1 MKKKIYAIATRTRK
15 GTLRRVPDT
24 RFDTEESARR
34 YGEKYHKGKSGERFY
49 EVVEHPDS
57 KKLEED
63 WQSVNRHDKTDG
75 LSQKAV
81 NAYRRENPGSK
92 LKTAVTEKNPKG
104 KRAARRKSFCSR
116 MSGMKAR
123 LTSAKTARDPDSRIN
138 KALRRWNCHEE
149 TIDETS
155 ITKASNYIIDAG
167 NDMMKQYDS
176 RKGMDKTSKEY
187 KRTEKKLDNRTDGI
201 RRATNTINRKLSYG
215 QWHEEK
221 DPCWKG
227 YEMIGMKKKN
237 GRTVPNCV
245 KNEEIANEAC
255 WDGYEMVGMK
265 KKGKRTVPNCV
276 KKEEA
281 GGMSVG
287 AGLITGIGGSSNGPG
302 TGDSKMS
309 AFKREP
315 GVSKSNQRKHT
326 ILRRED
332 FAGAAVFEVTAD
344 VFHRAKFEKRK
355 GKHWRTYL
363 EEDEFLPEIREYAK
377 RKPHKPIILQNER
390 TGEMCY
396 AKYGKK
402 Q

>member
-57 KKLEED
+57 KKRNLEEISIAKASDYIIDSGRNMMTQYDKRKKMREKGTQNSAEYKDTDRKLDNRTNGMRRATDIINKKIGMMED
-63 WQSVNRHDKTDG
+63 WQKVNRQDKTDG

-92 LKTAVTEKNPKG
+92 LKTAVTEKNPTG
-104 KRAARRKSFCSR
+104 KRASRRKSFCSR

-138 KALRRWNCHEE
+138 KALRRWNCREE
-149 TIDETS
+149 TANEACWDGYKME
-155 ITKASNYIIDAG
+155 G
-167 NDMMKQYDS
+167 MKK
-176 RKGMDKTSKEY
+176 KG
-187 KRTEKKLDNRTDGI
+187 NRTVP
-201 RRATNTINRKLSYG
+201 NCVKV
-215 QWHEEK
+215 EEN

-227 YEMIGMKKKN
+227 YEMIGMKKKK
-237 GRTVPNCV
+237 GRPVPNCV
-245 KNEEIANEAC
+245 K
-255 WDGYEMVGMK
+255 
-265 KKGKRTVPNCV
+265 T
-276 KKEEA
+276 EEA

-287 AGLITGIGGSSNGPG
+287 AGLIAGMGGSANGPG

-315 GVSKSNQRKHT
+315 GVSKKNQARHG
-326 ILRRED
+326 IMRRED
-332 FAGAAVFEVTAD
+332 FAGAVVFEVSSST
-344 VFHRAKFEKRK
+344 FHNAKMEKRK

-363 EEDEFLPEIREYAK
+363 DECDELSEIREYANK
-377 RKPHKPIILQNER
+377 NPGKPIVLQNR
-390 TGEMCY
+390 TTTEMVY
-396 AKYGKK
+396 VRYGKK